1 MLIVL
6 LCLAAGIILGIWLR
20 HHTNF
25 LKFIDRLTIWF
36 IYFFLFLLGL
46 AVGLNRTV
54 IDNLGR
60 IGLQALVI
68 AAAAV
73 AGSVIP
79 AFFLYRFFFHR
90 MNREK

>member
-6 LCLAAGIILGIWLR
+6 LCLAIGMLLGVFLR
-20 HHTNF
+20 HRENI
-25 LKFIDRLTIWF
+25 LRFIDRLTVWF

-60 IGLQALVI
+60 IGLQALII

-79 AFFLYRFFFHR
+79 AFFLYRFFYR
-90 MNREK
+90 RTSREK

>member
-6 LCLAAGIILGIWLR
+6 LCLAIGMLLGVFLR
-20 HHTNF
+20 HRENI
-25 LKFIDRLTIWF
+25 LRFIDRLTVWF

-79 AFFLYRFFFHR
+79 AFFLYRFFYHR
-90 MNREK
+90 TSREK